1 MEQIYLNNC
10 LTSKPAPEVI
20 EAMLPYLKED
30 FQLPGTFITKGEQ
43 IASDLENFRKT
54 IAASMGAKSSEIH
67 FTTGGTSANNIAI
80 KGFLSANAHKGM
92 HLICSVIDYPDLLT
106 NAAFFEKS
114 GFEVTYLP
122 ADWNGFIDLDQ
133 LKKAIR
139 PDTIMFMTTLANHTV
154 GTIQPFPEIKEIL
167 DSADQKIAIHID
179 ACEAYARIPINVE
192 ELGIDLMSVSAH
204 KIHGPKGVGALY
216 QRKGIQLAQFKHGI
230 NRIDNL
236 ETGGVSIAAIAGF
249 SKAVELAFTE
259 FEKNTTKIRKL
270 ANHLLRQIEEKIPHT
285 ILNGARGEKRVPHH
299 ISVSFEFIEGEAI
312 MLMLDLNGISVAT
325 GSACASEGLKANY
338 VLMALGRTHGQSH
351 GSIKFTLS
359 RYNTIEEIEY
369 TVEKL
374 AEIVQELRSRSPL
387 YQEIEDRR

>member
-1 MEQIYLNNC
+1 MKQIYFNNC

-30 FQLPGTFITKGEQ
+30 FQLPGTFVSKGEK
-43 IASDLENFRKT
+43 IASDLENFRK
-54 IAASMGAKSSEIH
+54 IVADSMGAKPAEIH

-80 KGFLSANAHKGM
+80 KGFLSANAHKGT

-114 GFEVTYLP
+114 GFEVTYLS
-122 ADWNGFIDLDQ
+122 ADWDGFIDLKE

-139 PDTIMFMTTLANHTV
+139 PDTILFMTTLGNHTI
-154 GTIQPFPEIKEIL
+154 GTIQPLKEIKEIL
-167 DSADQKIAIHID
+167 DAADHKIAVHVD

-192 ELGIDLMSVSAH
+192 KSGIDLMSVSAH

-230 NRIDNL
+230 NRVDNL
-236 ETGGVSIAAIAGF
+236 ETGGFSVASIAGF
-249 SKAVELAFTE
+249 AKAVELAFDNFGE
-259 FEKNTTKIRKL
+259 NTAKIRKL
-270 ANHLLRQIEEKIPHT
+270 SDHLLKKIEEKIPHT

-299 ISVSFEFIEGEAI
+299 INVTFEYIEGEAI
-312 MLMLDLNGISVAT
+312 MMMLDLNGISVAT
-325 GSACASEGLKANY
+325 GSACASQGLKANY
-338 VLMALGRTHGQSH
+338 VLMALGRTHEQSH

-359 RYNTIEEIEY
+359 RYNTIEEIDF

-387 YQEIEDRR
+387 YGENRS